1 MVHYFLTI
9 DDTVAEASAMLA
21 RMRLD
26 GLDRA
31 RLPFAERYVQMWRGS
46 PEPDMDSNI
55 LEMVFKARG
64 TSAMRWCRSGGAPSC
79 FRRCT
84 REGQV

>member
-55 LEMVFKARG
+55 LEMAVSY
-64 TSAMRWCRSGGAPSC
+64 THLTLP
-79 FRRCT
+79 T
-84 REGQV
+84 TPYV